1 MGRFINADDASL
13 LGANGEFISYNLFA
27 YCLNNP
33 NTRSDPS
40 GKLAI
45 TTLILIGSAVFGLG
59 TALYSGYKMRE
70 AGESW
75 EDTILYAG
83 ADGLLAFGTVYT
95 LGTSAYYLYCDLSLY
110 YGYTPVTEIGS
121 TNGANALTDSSL
133 QTSQHLSGTG
143 SPENNGT
150 PNGSYT
156 KYDNQ
161 GNLYSYTE
169 FDSQSRQS
177 MRIDFQGKS
186 HAGVLPHIHVYSYYD
201 FNGKTY
207 RKENTYDLD
216 WNKIGRG

>member
-1 MGRFINADDASL
+1 M
-13 LGANGEFISYNLFA
+13 FA
-27 YCLNNP
+27 YCNNNP
-33 NTRSDPS
+33 VNEVDPS

-110 YGYTPVTEIGS
+110 YGNTPVTEIGGANS
-121 TNGANALTDSSL
+121 ANALIDSSV

-143 SPENNGT
+143 SPQNNGT

-156 KYDNQ
+156 KYDSR

-169 FDSQSRQS
+169 YDSQSRQS
-177 MRIDFQGKS
+177 MRIDFQGRP
-186 HAGVLPHIHVYSYYD
+186 HAGTLPHIHVYSYYD
-201 FNGKTY
+201 LTGDPY
-207 RKENTYDLD
+207 RIENTYDLD